1 MIYSISNHDLQ
12 QFWNKIFTSIPPK
25 VDTIHKRLTKKG
37 KISKLWGAWQRLESL
52 TSDLRPLALAP
63 PHGLGASCARAGK
76 RCQGG
81 IGNGEQGGTQA
92 FALSG
97 NSDWRSGTNIKET
110 VGSTSTCR
118 AKTTTFN
125 WNDSAILLVLGLLK
139 PLHKGK
145 RPQASC

>member
-1 MIYSISNHDLQ
+1 MGQ
-12 QFWNKIFTSIPPK
+12 KETAETP
-25 VDTIHKRLTKKG
+25 
-37 KISKLWGAWQRLESL
+37 
-52 TSDLRPLALAP
+52 
-63 PHGLGASCARAGK
+63 GLGLSCARAGK

-81 IGNGEQGGTQA
+81 TGKRGDQDQHGTQA

-110 VGSTSTCR
+110 AGSTSKCR
-118 AKTTTFN
+118 AKSTTFN
-125 WNDSAILLVLGLLK
+125 WNNSAILQALGMLK